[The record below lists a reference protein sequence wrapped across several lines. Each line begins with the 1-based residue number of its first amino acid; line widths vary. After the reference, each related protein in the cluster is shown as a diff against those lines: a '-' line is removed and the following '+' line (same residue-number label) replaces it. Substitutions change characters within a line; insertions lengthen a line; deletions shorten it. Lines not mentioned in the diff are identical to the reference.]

1 MDQCERWQGRDHY
14 GIFTKLSA
22 EEISMPTMMLTP
34 GAMHADPKHDLNA
47 ELQAFLET
55 FMLVEFGSVPKEL
68 SKTA

>member
-1 MDQCERWQGRDHY
+1 
-14 GIFTKLSA
+14 
-22 EEISMPTMMLTP
+22 MPTMMLTP